1 MMPSLTAV
9 FFLKFCCA
17 GESGWYAGPNGDI
30 FYFVLRQGQWIYAAG
45 PLSPTAFQNLLQDA
59 ITWQRRLL
67 LNHQHPALTPSART
81 PQRQQQQQQQKEQAS
96 RTATKG
102 ALLMPCNFRLTGIQ
116 GDLAESGDVY
126 LHLET
131 LQLHLSLQVED
142 LMVALQQGSGQQG
155 GGNPNYQLDP
165 DDQSLGDRSGNSW
178 DSREV
183 WDQLQSTQLDESP
196 QPVEEGNSSSAKKS
210 KKKKKQSSNPDEV
223 SPDGEKLKKKKKKKT
238 PPPVDT
244 AASTSSLS
252 ASGMADDV
260 ANVSSAVPLSKE
272 MPPVDLLTQVAGGG
286 SVMSLDE
293 APFGEEGSLDS
304 LGSAGLAGGVESALL
319 RAGHA
324 SVDKM
329 SLVSSVQGEGSIDS
343 LDAL

>member
-1 MMPSLTAV
+1 
-9 FFLKFCCA
+9 
-17 GESGWYAGPNGDI
+17 
-30 FYFVLRQGQWIYAAG
+30 
-45 PLSPTAFQNLLQDA
+45 
-59 ITWQRRLL
+59 
-67 LNHQHPALTPSART
+67 
-81 PQRQQQQQQQKEQAS
+81 
-96 RTATKG
+96 
-102 ALLMPCNFRLTGIQ
+102 MPCNFRLTGIQ

-210 KKKKKQSSNPDEV
+210 KKKKKKSSNPDEV

-238 PPPVDT
+238 LPPMDT

-304 LGSAGLAGGVESALL
+304 LGSAGLAGGGVESALL
-319 RAGHA
+319 MAGHA

-343 LDAL
+343 LDA